1 MTRPLTIVFCAL
13 DALATGAVA
22 VSTFGRVAEP
32 ATHSL
37 DLAAGYAVLILFLL
51 TAAPALWLS
60 WRRRSPR
67 LALCLSLA
75 FPAVFALLFLAAV
88 IAFA

>member
-1 MTRPLTIVFCAL
+1 MRTLTLVTCAF
-13 DALATGAVA
+13 DVVVTLAVVA
-22 VSTFGRVAEP
+22 STFGRIAEP

-51 TAAPALWLS
+51 TAAPAFWLS
-60 WRRRSPR
+60 WRRQAPR
-67 LALCLSLA
+67 LALSLA
-75 FPAVFALLFLAAV
+75 FAFPGVFALLFVATV

>member
-1 MTRPLTIVFCAL
+1 VRALTLILCAF
-13 DALATGAVA
+13 DAVVALAIAI
-22 VSTFGRVAEP
+22 STLGRIAEP
-32 ATHSL
+32 ATHSF

-60 WRRRSPR
+60 GLRRSPR
-67 LALCLSLA
+67 LALSLSLA
-75 FPAVFALLFLAAV
+75 FPGILALLFLAAV

>member
-1 MTRPLTIVFCAL
+1 VRTLTLILCGL
-13 DALATGAVA
+13 DALVAVA
-22 VSTFGRVAEP
+22 VAMETFGRIAEP

-37 DLAAGYAVLILFLL
+37 DLAAGYAILILFQV

-67 LALCLSLA
+67 LALSLSLG
-75 FPAVFALLFLAAV
+75 FPGVFALLFIGAI